1 MRNWRAPPCRAM
13 ITLGQG
19 TLVPVRAGS
28 PLRTGPRSPSQFR
41 TRIWRTRRRSIC
53 TGTFET
59 IRWAALMSKVV
70 ADGSRKVKF
79 PINEPAAGKKK
90 SQIDEY
96 LDFYGGP
103 GVQHIALACDDIV
116 AAVQNMPAGVG
127 LTAGFAT
134 SMMQKSPPN
143 PNGQQGAPDH
153 QAEVQNQTDKA
164 QGEAKPGQT
173 VVQGKKIQGV
183 DSTRRP
189 DVQVVGPDGKVVKVV
204 EVERRPN
211 SQRHVER
218 QKEYDSLG
226 VPHKTVPLP
235 KKRPGEN

>member
-1 MRNWRAPPCRAM
+1 
-13 ITLGQG
+13 
-19 TLVPVRAGS
+19 
-28 PLRTGPRSPSQFR
+28 
-41 TRIWRTRRRSIC
+41 
-53 TGTFET
+53 
-59 IRWAALMSKVV
+59 
-70 ADGSRKVKF
+70 
-79 PINEPAAGKKK
+79 
-90 SQIDEY
+90 
-96 LDFYGGP
+96 
-103 GVQHIALACDDIV
+103 
-116 AAVQNMPAGVG
+116 
-127 LTAGFAT
+127 
-134 SMMQKSPPN
+134 
-143 PNGQQGAPDH
+143 
-153 QAEVQNQTDKA
+153 VQNQTDKA